1 MTCCDKNE
9 CKVTPQLCVDAS
21 IFVPEDECVCYAT
34 AILFD
39 SMTLEDT
46 WDPELPE
53 NQLSTLAV
61 VPSSITYFGDLLLGT
76 DVVATISVTAANTPD
91 LASIAIS
98 NPTITGFDVAF
109 GGPNIFFVTNDP
121 LACYVSLLYGDGNFT
136 ITPAAGNPPM
146 TFLDNAISPQG
157 PYVFDIRFFG
167 VLIGQFQFSMFQPTP
182 TTWSFTALLI
192 DNLSSYPGTDVDA
205 PPFNNDAVEV
215 RCINDTEVDVEN
227 TQAENIGAAAIVL
240 NLRANS
246 NVIGPC
252 DSEDSLKRGIYRLCL
267 AYKPWNIGCGCTKWE
282 IREIVEFV
290 LCDERL
296 KAYWGCSTTK
306 AGQRI
311 RGCEDRATLLVGNLE
326 IQASGNPSDVFR
338 NVNDFVLTI
347 RNVFQ
352 TFSAIGPFGSLD
364 SFVTSSVPEAPVPYP
379 PTTLI
384 SNVAVNNAV
393 AKLANS
399 RLYVALKYDCPNSR
413 QYCPDPQDLD
423 DFRYQRC
430 DKTKN
435 CCVGS
440 LSPFKNADDFEKN
453 ENATSVF
460 INKELTNLQDHLF
473 QNSRLSREVTVCLTP
488 DCLKKVSC
496 GKSKY
501 EEKPKREEKPK
512 YEKYEEKPTYEKYEK
527 YAEKPTCGGCK
538 VQSTYYQ
545 QKCRCGHPQCGG
557 CNPICGPYKPK
568 CQPCKSWCQPCKP
581 RCQPCEPYKPKYES
595 YEPKC
600 KKCGPKKCN
609 CNKSSDT
616 ESTAS
621 ESTESKSTESKS
633 TESKST
639 ESTVTTQT
647 APTKSSWSSTAKSE
661 SCSKNESSWPS
672 TAKSQSQQSTVSNIS
687 TKSSSWPST
696 AKQQSNYDSDTE
708 SFYSDESECRCG
720 KPSCNKCN
728 KKASGCKTCKG

>member
-76 DVVATISVTAANTPD
+76 DVVATVSVTAANSPD

-121 LACYVSLLYGDGNFT
+121 LACYVSLFYGDGNFT
-136 ITPAAGNPPM
+136 ITPAVGNPPM
-146 TFLDNAISPQG
+146 TFLDNAASPQG

-167 VLIGQFQFSMFQPTP
+167 VLIGQFQFTMFQPTA

-192 DNLSSYPGTDVDA
+192 DNLTSYPGTDAV
-205 PPFNNDAVEV
+205 FNNDAVEV
-215 RCINDTEVDVEN
+215 RCINDTEADCCN

-240 NLRANS
+240 NLKANC

-252 DSEDSLKRGIYRLCL
+252 DANDSLKRGIYRLCL

-290 LCDERL
+290 LCDEKL
-296 KAYWGCSTTK
+296 KAYWGCSTSK

-311 RGCEDRATLLVGNLE
+311 RGCEDRATLTVGNLE

-338 NVNDFVLTI
+338 NINDFVLTI

-352 TFSAIGPFGSLD
+352 TFNAVGPFGSLE
-364 SFVTSSVPEAPVPYP
+364 SLVVSSVPEASVPYP

-384 SNVAVNNAV
+384 PNVAINNLV

-413 QYCPDPQDLD
+413 QYCPDPQNLD
-423 DFRYQRC
+423 DFRHCERA
-430 DKTKN
+430 KN

-440 LSPFKNADDFEKN
+440 LSPFRNAGDDFEKN
-453 ENATSVF
+453 EHVTSVF
-460 INKELTNLQDHLF
+460 LNKELTNLQDHLF
-473 QNSRLSREVTVCLTP
+473 QNSHLSREVTVCLTP
-488 DCLKKVSC
+488 DCLKKVNC
-496 GKSKY
+496 SKPCT
-501 EEKPKREEKPK
+501 EKPKCGCGKPS
-512 YEKYEEKPTYEKYEK
+512 
-527 YAEKPTCGGCK
+527 CGGCK
-538 VQSTYYQ
+538 QSACAKPKCGCGKPSCSGCVKPKCGCGQ
-545 QKCRCGHPQCGG
+545 QKCGG
-557 CNPICGPYKPK
+557 
-568 CQPCKSWCQPCKP
+568 CKP
-581 RCQPCEPYKPKYES
+581 RCGLLCKPKCV
-595 YEPKC
+595 PKKCETRC

-609 CNKSSDT
+609 CDKSFDT
-616 ESTAS
+616 EST
-621 ESTESKSTESKS
+621 ES
-633 TESKST
+633 
-639 ESTVTTQT
+639 T
-647 APTKSSWSSTAKSE
+647 APTSTQSSWPTIAKSE
-661 SCSKNESSWPS
+661 QSQTCTS
-672 TAKSQSQQSTVSNIS
+672 TASTE
-687 TKSSSWPST
+687 SSSWPST
-696 AKQQSNYDSDTE
+696 AKPQSSHDSDTD
-708 SFYSDESECRCG
+708 SFCSDESECRCG
-720 KPSCNKCN
+720 KKSCNKCN
-728 KKASGCKTCKG
+728 KKHGCDKCKKQNCQCNKKCHNSPQKCSGCKTCNGAR

>member
-76 DVVATISVTAANTPD
+76 DVVATISVTAANSPD
-91 LASIAIS
+91 LASIVIS

-136 ITPAAGNPPM
+136 ITPSAGNPPM
-146 TFLDNAISPQG
+146 TFLDNSSSPQG
-157 PYVFDIRFFG
+157 PYFFDIRFFG
-167 VLIGQFQFSMFQPTP
+167 VLIGQFQFTMFQPTP

-192 DNLSSYPGTDVDA
+192 DNLSSYPGIDTV
-205 PPFNNDAVEV
+205 FNNDAVEV

-227 TQAENIGAAAIVL
+227 TQAENIGAAALVL

-252 DSEDSLKRGIYRLCL
+252 DADDSLKRGIYRLCL

-296 KAYWGCSTTK
+296 KAYWGCSTSK

-311 RGCEDRATLLVGNLE
+311 RGCEDRATLIVGNLE

-364 SFVTSSVPEAPVPYP
+364 SFVISSVPDAPVPFP

-384 SNVAVNNAV
+384 PNVAINNTV

-399 RLYVALKYDCPNSR
+399 RLYIALKYDCPNSR
-413 QYCPDPQDLD
+413 QYCPDPQNLD
-423 DFRYQRC
+423 DFRHQQC
-430 DKTKN
+430 DRTKN

-453 ENATSVF
+453 ENTTSVF

-473 QNSRLSREVTVCLTP
+473 QNSRLSREATVCLTP
-488 DCLKKVSC
+488 DCLKKVNC
-496 GKSKY
+496 SK
-501 EEKPKREEKPK
+501 KREEKPK
-512 YEKYEEKPTYEKYEK
+512 CECGKPSCEECKPKCGCGQPKCSGCKISTCY
-527 YAEKPTCGGCK
+527 KPKCGECKPSTCAKPKCGCGHPSCGGCK
-538 VQSTYYQ
+538 KSTYSKP
-545 QKCRCGHPQCGG
+545 KCGCGHPKCGG
-557 CNPICGPYKPK
+557 CKKSTYVKSKCECGHPK
-568 CQPCKSWCQPCKP
+568 CGG
-581 RCQPCEPYKPKYES
+581 
-595 YEPKC
+595 C
-600 KKCGPKKCN
+600 KKSTYSKPISGSLCKPKKCD
-609 CNKSSDT
+609 KSFDT
-616 ESTAS
+616 ESTSS
-621 ESTESKSTESKS
+621 ET
-633 TESKST
+633 T
-639 ESTVTTQT
+639 ESTSQTTPT
-647 APTKSSWSSTAKSE
+647 ASSWSKTKSSWPT
-661 SCSKNESSWPS
+661 
-672 TAKSQSQQSTVSNIS
+672 TAKSQSQSNQSTAS
-687 TKSSSWPST
+687 TESSSWPST
-696 AKQQSNYDSDTE
+696 AKPQSSHDSDTD

-720 KPSCNKCN
+720 KKNCNKCN
-728 KKASGCKTCKG
+728 KKRNNSPKKPSGCKTCNGTKYN